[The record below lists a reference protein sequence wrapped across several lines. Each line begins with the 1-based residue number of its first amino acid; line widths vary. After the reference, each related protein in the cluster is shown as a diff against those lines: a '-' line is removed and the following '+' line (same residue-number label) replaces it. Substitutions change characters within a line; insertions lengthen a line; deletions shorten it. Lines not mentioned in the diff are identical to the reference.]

1 MNHELKDVLNDVIGE
16 ALDRYKHQLANALGY
31 GFYPEGAYLGTWD
44 DLISI
49 VTKQTRQLA
58 EIRKVV
64 L

>member
-1 MNHELKDVLNDVIGE
+1 MNHELKDVLNDAIGE

-31 GFYPEGAYLGTWD
+31 GFYPESTYLGTWD
-44 DLISI
+44 DLVSI
-49 VTKQTRQLA
+49 VAKQTRQLA